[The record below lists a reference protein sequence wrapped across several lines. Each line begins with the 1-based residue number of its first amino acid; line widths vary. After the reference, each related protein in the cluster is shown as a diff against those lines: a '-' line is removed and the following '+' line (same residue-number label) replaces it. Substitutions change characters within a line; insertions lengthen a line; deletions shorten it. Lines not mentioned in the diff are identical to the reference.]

1 MPPKKGKKK
10 TKDTKKKV
18 RKTQGTIQASQYGN
32 LIKAIGDLRGT
43 LMSRNT
49 PIPGS
54 SQFVPFIGTQDQA
67 VNVIRANAS
76 NTIARVE
83 RELSEKLSRETQKSL
98 QEQTVRNLG
107 FQTPEPSMSFLE
119 RPKKLRPGTDEE
131 EDTLSRI
138 YQDIYE
144 QTGGK
149 GFTKIV
155 KGKKKVVNE
164 LLETVPE
171 GGFVEAGIS
180 MQVPGQPFGMDRGGK
195 TPFELIEETR
205 KTTPSA
211 FFKTPPYRRAR
222 KAIEKPLFE
231 NETIEI

>member
-18 RKTQGTIQASQYGN
+18 RKTQATIQASQYGN

-76 NTIARVE
+76 NTIARAE
-83 RELSEKLSRETQKSL
+83 RELSDKLSRETQKIL
-98 QEQTVRNLG
+98 QEQTVKNLG
-107 FQTPEPSMSFLE
+107 FQTPEPSMDFL
-119 RPKKLRPGTDEE
+119 RPKTLRPKTEEE

-149 GFTKIV
+149 GMSKIV

-171 GGFVEAGIS
+171 GGFVQAGIS
-180 MQVPGQPFGMDRGGK
+180 MNVPGQTFGMDRGGK